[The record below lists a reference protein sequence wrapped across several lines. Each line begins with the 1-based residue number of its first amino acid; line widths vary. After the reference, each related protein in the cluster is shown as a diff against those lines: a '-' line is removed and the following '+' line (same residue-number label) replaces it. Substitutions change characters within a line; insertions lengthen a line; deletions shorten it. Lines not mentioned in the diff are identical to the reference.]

1 LVEVRRW
8 LLDAYH
14 KVPGRVLA
22 AWVILRDYLLLLLL
36 LHVDRLGNN
45 VTMVYRVYFA
55 IIIHQ
60 EALGINA
67 AILNHILDPS
77 IISVQVSQIVTHLN
91 RVLGTC
97 SLNQSIGGLAVP
109 GNNYILLC

>member
-1 LVEVRRW
+1 MVEVRRW

-14 KVPGRVLA
+14 KVPGRILA
-22 AWVILRDYLLLLLL
+22 ARVILRDYLLLLLL

-67 AILNHILDPS
+67 AILNHILDTS
-77 IISVQVSQIVTHLN
+77 IISVQVSQVVTHLN

-97 SLNQSIGGLAVP
+97 SLNQSIGSLAVP
-109 GNNYILLC
+109 WNNYVLLC